1 MVATLPK
8 SILRD
13 TGEPTAP
20 VDSINPDVPA
30 TPIADAADPTGAP
43 ARKRQRTAPA
53 SPDLASAFAQYQQR
67 CVEARAAFDAIV
79 EENLRLVEDKGG
91 LETELAR
98 TKTALGA
105 AEQDAQAAV
114 AHTQVLEGTV
124 ARLKAAAAED
134 QAALLLPVGKNF
146 GVEKEE
152 YERVV
157 AELREKV
164 KALEAGK
171 REAVVPVEIDSTMS
185 VRKQIDA
192 SVDVMAKLL
201 DVFVGCEIQDGLF
214 DIVEVGKRIS
224 KLEASATV
232 GAAGYAAHFIRLH
245 IPKGSRSIVH
255 NDIVKFAGFNDIIT
269 SLCGANNYP
278 KFNALL
284 ASLRQMGIA
293 TDLISAAAFSQHSR
307 NMTTINPVVIAAIR
321 GKSGM
326 DWRENKVLCQ
336 YVLRT
341 RKCCPKQAK
350 KGTLFCSRHT

>member
-8 SILRD
+8 PILRD

-30 TPIADAADPTGAP
+30 TPIADAADHTGAP

-79 EENLRLVEDKGG
+79 KGG

-114 AHTQVLEGTV
+114 AHMQVLEGTV

-134 QAALLLPVGKNF
+134 QAALLLPVGKNL

-164 KALEAGK
+164 EALEAGK

-245 IPKGSRSIVH
+245 IPKGSRLIVH
-255 NDIVKFAGFNDIIT
+255 NDMVKFAGFNDIIT

-341 RKCCPKQAK
+341 RKCCHKQAK